1 MTRAVLIILGS
12 IFVGLG
18 TLGILLP
25 LLPATPF
32 YLLAAVCFARS
43 SKRLHNWLLTNK
55 LFGSHLKNYLEGNG
69 ASLKMKA
76 FFLSLLW
83 VTIGCSAALM
93 VHTLLLRIILVLI
106 AVGITIHI
114 VLIRTLRQ

>member
-12 IFVGLG
+12 IFLGLG

-25 LLPATPF
+25 LLPTTPF
-32 YLLAAVCFARS
+32 FLLAAVCYARS

-55 LFGSHLKNYLEGNG
+55 WFGSHLKNYLEGHG
-69 ASLKMKA
+69 ASLRMKA
-76 FFLSLLW
+76 FFLSFLW
-83 VTIGCSAALM
+83 VTIGCSAALV
-93 VHTLLLRIILVLI
+93 VHTLPLRIILVII